1 MINLLE
7 DCTLHV
13 LTGDIIRACLPF
25 SCGGD
30 DDMDEFFRVDAL
42 QYSKYRIGNSYC
54 FRLIS
59 NPEQIVC
66 CFTLSSDSI
75 RIYDLP
81 SSRKQT
87 MWKIT
92 KREKMLSR
100 YPGVLIG
107 RFAVDAKFNRHG
119 IGSQLLKFIHEW
131 MLEDNEKMAS
141 RFLFVDTKN
150 KPEVIDFYQKNGF
163 KTLFTTELQEDLY
176 TEPPLTEGEKT
187 ARTKT
192 PRILKTRLMYKDMLS

>member
-59 NPEQIVC
+59 NPEQIAC

-107 RFAVDAKFNRHG
+107 RFAVDAKFNRQG

-141 RFLFVDTKN
+141 RFLIVDAKN

-176 TEPPLTEGEKT
+176 TEPPLTEEEKT

>member
-13 LTGDIIRACLPF
+13 LTEDIIRACLPF

-59 NPEQIVC
+59 NPEQIAC

-107 RFAVDAKFNRHG
+107 RFAVDAKFNRQG

-141 RFLFVDTKN
+141 RFLIVDAKN